1 MQITYK
7 DDNIT
12 IVDNFLD
19 QETLDK
25 VRDQSECLKM
35 KKLEIGDDKVYK
47 MNVGDIYKSENKYW
61 TDKLP
66 WNNNFEPFIHELMS
80 FVKTGD
86 TCLPKVEF
94 DKISCMLHVYLTGAE
109 LSWHKD
115 GALGGGAYSFY
126 IHDEWKHTW
135 GGNLMV
141 ADLSTKVEPQLPME
155 GTSMEDMIGRDYK
168 LRSRTWNL
176 SKERDMIMNPGYG
189 KYFAPLPNR
198 LMITTGEVVHKVERV
213 DQSAGEN
220 SRRSLT
226 GFFA

>member
-1 MQITYK
+1 MQVVYNDK
-7 DDNIT
+7 NIT

-19 QETLDK
+19 NDTLAK

-35 KKLEIGDDKVYK
+35 KKLELGDDKVYK

-61 TDKLP
+61 SNKRP
-66 WNNNFEPFIHELMS
+66 WNNNFEPFMEALIE
-80 FVKTGD
+80 FVDNCK
-86 TCLPKVEF
+86 TCLPEKQFE
-94 DKISCMLHVYLTGAE
+94 KISCMLHVYLSGSE
-109 LSWHKD
+109 LSWHRD

-126 IHDEWKHTW
+126 IHNEWRHTW
-135 GGNLMV
+135 GGNLLV
-141 ADLSTKVEPQLPME
+141 ADSSTKVTSINPLP
-155 GTSMEDMIGRDYK
+155 GTSMEDMIGKQYNV
-168 LRSRTWNL
+168 RSRTWNL
-176 SKERDMIMNPGYG
+176 DDESGMIMNPGYG
-189 KYFAPLPNR
+189 RYFAPLPNR